1 MTRAHALAERLE
13 DGARALATLAESLT
27 EREWQTPLPR
37 DGRKI
42 GVVVH
47 HVASVYPIE
56 IQLAQQLGAGQAIV
70 GVTMDGIHEMNANHA
85 REHDAVTK
93 EAVALRRRSD
103 HLPVHAGRPR
113 RATQLSPSGAD
124 TGSGRPLIRR
134 SRAYRETVHRS
145 NRATEDERRRLL
157 SDFTPGL
164 GGRPKAGMRFAR
176 GTRGTHD
183 HSSTTCRTDVLV

>member
-13 DGARALATLAESLT
+13 YGARALATLADSLT
-27 EREWQTPLPR
+27 EREWQTPLPK

-70 GVTMDGIHEMNANHA
+70 GVTMDGVHEMNATHA

-93 EAVALRRRSD
+93 ETAVELLRRNS
-103 HLPVHAGRPR
+103 AAAASAI
-113 RATQLSPSGAD
+113 RA
-124 TGSGRPLIRR
+124 
-134 SRAYRETVHRS
+134 
-145 NRATEDERRRLL
+145 L
-157 SDFTPGL
+157 SDAQLDSAAPASLYADAPITCQFML
-164 GGRPKAGMRFAR
+164 EDHAVRHSYHHLARIRAAVGR
-176 GTRGTHD
+176 
-183 HSSTTCRTDVLV
+183 